1 MKLYLYNYFE
11 EKKKKKKNYI
21 SSIIFVREKVMFIR
35 NINKILNYNCIY
47 ILKNK
52 IELIYSQL
60 IIIIFFNIKN
70 NDYG

>member
-52 IELIYSQL
+52 NKLL
-60 IIIIFFNIKN
+60 FKKKKTK
-70 NDYG
+70 

>member
-11 EKKKKKKNYI
+11 EKKKKKKLYKQ
-21 SSIIFVREKVMFIR
+21 REKVMFIR